1 MSLKLLA
8 AIAVAGAVGTLL
20 RYSCIRLGTVLTTTA
35 FPFSTL
41 IVNVIGAF
49 AAGAVCALI
58 RGRFPQFAPLLPVIL
73 VGFLGAFTTFS
84 TYALECAELFHRGAA
99 GKALLNLLLQNT
111 LGILAAWG
119 GLVAGSRFSA

>member
-8 AIAVAGAVGTLL
+8 AIAAAGAVGTLL
-20 RYSCIRLGTVLTTTA
+20 RFSCIRLGTILTTTA
-35 FPFSTL
+35 FPCSTL

-49 AAGAVCALI
+49 AAGAVCSLV

-84 TYALECAELFHRGAA
+84 TYALESAELFRHGEA
-99 GKALLNLLLQNT
+99 GKAMLNLLLQNV

-119 GLVAGSRFSA
+119 GLVAGGRFAA

>member
-58 RGRFPQFAPLLPVIL
+58 RGSFPQFAPLLPVIL

-99 GKALLNLLLQNT
+99 GKAMLNLLLQNT

>member
-58 RGRFPQFAPLLPVIL
+58 QGRFPQFAPLLPVIL

-99 GKALLNLLLQNT
+99 GKAMLNLLLQNT

>member
-58 RGRFPQFAPLLPVIL
+58 RERFPQFAPLLPVIL

-99 GKALLNLLLQNT
+99 GKAMLNLLLQNT

>member
-58 RGRFPQFAPLLPVIL
+58 RRRFPQFAPLLPVIL

>member
-49 AAGAVCALI
+49 
-58 RGRFPQFAPLLPVIL
+58 
-73 VGFLGAFTTFS
+73 TTFS

-99 GKALLNLLLQNT
+99 GKAMLNLLLQNT

-119 GLVAGSRFSA
+119 GLVSGSRFSA